1 MSNPLALNAAELDAI
16 RALQGGSADPA
27 GDDPI
32 WDSLEDL
39 GLVSLRET
47 VGDLGTTPAR
57 IPILMPAGYD
67 YPTT

>member
-1 MSNPLALNAAELDAI
+1 MSNPLALNAAEIDAI
-16 RALQGGSADPA
+16 RALQGGGVDPA

-39 GLVSLRET
+39 GLVRLLES
-47 VGDLGTTPAR
+47 VGKTPAR
-57 IPILMPAGYD
+57 IPTLTPAGSA